1 MIKGL
6 MIAIAKLRTSKS
18 GFKGMDVE
26 TLFLMK
32 RFSTGNKNTDL
43 SGRKL

>member
-6 MIAIAKLRTSKS
+6 MIAFAKLRRSKP

-26 TLFLMK
+26 TLFEK
-32 RFSTGNKNTDL
+32 
-43 SGRKL
+43 